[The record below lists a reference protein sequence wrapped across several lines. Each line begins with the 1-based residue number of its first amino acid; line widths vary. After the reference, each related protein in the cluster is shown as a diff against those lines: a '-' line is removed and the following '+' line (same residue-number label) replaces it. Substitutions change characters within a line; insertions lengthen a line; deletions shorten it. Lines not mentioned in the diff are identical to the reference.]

1 MRRLASSHPSWLWF
15 QKIPSAHVYCSQSR
29 EAKDINMS
37 REHERRRRRRSRR
50 RRRRRR
56 RRRVVRPADEMIL
69 ALWDAAAAAI
79 KEKWSRV
86 YWGFWLWE
94 IQANTMSNTRG
105 NTQQLHPCLQ
115 LKTAHADNQTVFAL
129 HDRPPLG
136 NAQRRRT
143 DLEST
148 TLMKYSI
155 TSKSPDWKMTHK

>member
-1 MRRLASSHPSWLWF
+1 MRPLASSHPSWLWF
-15 QKIPSAHVYCSQSR
+15 QKIPSAHVYCSQSG

-37 REHERRRRRRSRR
+37 REHERRWRRRGRMWGM
-50 RRRRRR
+50 
-56 RRRVVRPADEMIL
+56 VVRPADETIL

-105 NTQQLHPCLQ
+105 NTQQLHPSLQ
-115 LKTAHADNQTVFAL
+115 LKTAHTDNQTVFSL

-143 DLEST
+143 DLESS
-148 TLMKYSI
+148 TLIKYSV
-155 TSKSPDWKMTHK
+155 TRKSPDWKMTHK